1 MRLPFDGDT
10 LDAILDAAGVD
21 LVLATSK
28 HNIQYL
34 LGGYRFIFFAHMDAI
49 GLSRYLPAL
58 GIPRGRPDEAFY
70 VGNSMEVWQQAG
82 EPLWAPTV
90 KNTSWSSVS
99 TATEAAASIHERGL
113 ARGTIGVEQ
122 PFFPADGFAVLRRAL
137 PHATFVEA
145 TPLLE
150 ELRAVKRPDE
160 LALLREASEAVVES
174 MQAVMRATPPGT
186 TTREI
191 AERLRREETQ
201 RGLNFEYLLSATGP
215 SFFRAPSEA
224 KWERGHILSLDSG
237 ANRHGYIGD
246 LCRMAVMGGATPAM
260 REALAE
266 VRAVQAAARGAVR
279 AGALGG
285 SVFTAALAEQGK
297 CPRAQA
303 MVFLAHGMGLV
314 SHEAPHLTS
323 TGAVPY
329 PGTHEGRPL
338 EAGMVLSIE
347 TELKHPEIGFV
358 KLEDTVVVAEDGWE
372 ALGDA
377 ARDWVEVDG

>member
-1 MRLPFDGDT
+1 MRLPYDGT
-10 LDAILDAAGVD
+10 KLDAILDRAGVD
-21 LVLATSK
+21 VVLATSK

-58 GIPRGRPDEAFY
+58 GIPRGAPDRAFY
-70 VGNSMEVWQQAG
+70 VGNSMEAWQQAG
-82 EPLWAPTV
+82 EPLWVPTV

-99 TATEAAASIHERGL
+99 TAAEAAAFLRQRGF
-113 ARGTIGVEQ
+113 ARGTIAAEQ
-122 PFFPADGFAVLRRAL
+122 AFFPADGFAVLRDAL
-137 PHATFVEA
+137 PAVRWVEA

-160 LALLREASEAVVES
+160 LARLKEASEGVVES
-174 MQAVMRATPPGT
+174 MQVVMRSTPPGT
-186 TTREI
+186 ATREI

-201 RGLNFEYLLSATGP
+201 RGLNFEYLLTATGP
-215 SFFRAPSEA
+215 SFIRAPSEA
-224 KWERGHILSLDSG
+224 KWERGGILSLDSG

-246 LCRMAVMGGATPAM
+246 LCRMAVMGTATPAM

-266 VRAVQAAARGAVR
+266 VWAVQAAARSAVR

-285 SVFTAALAEQGK
+285 GVFRTALAEQAK
-297 CPRAQA
+297 CAHAQA

-338 EAGMVLSIE
+338 EAGMVLSLE
-347 TELKHPEIGFV
+347 TELKHPTIGFV
-358 KLEDTVVVAEDGWE
+358 KLEDTVVVTRDGHE

-377 ARDWVEVDG
+377 ARDWVEVDA